1 MLRGSPFKISSRK
14 KLIVLAAVAVL
25 LPIWL
30 LTYTQY
36 RSLLELEKKTKG
48 AYKENLRQNL
58 LDVERKM
65 EEKVEDI
72 AHRALLPA
80 AENIRLSKKETAAQ
94 FEKYFSAVRQ
104 TQPEVEQ
111 IFVISNPGVEN
122 EKDAYGYVYSNILF
136 EYKNSD
142 FKKNA
147 DVREILSAF
156 DEASK
161 MRNFLGASRR
171 FLFRQ
176 SGCSECSTDEKPGRE
191 TYLFY
196 PLLNFETQ
204 KPIGFAGLIVSENY
218 VRDEMLSPIV
228 AEVLNSRDRIIPK
241 HVKIAVSVG
250 DGNGREIFTN
260 LPGQH
265 QYIIES
271 DFNRPFTDWKAKIGF
286 KNFGLDSL
294 ARDGF
299 LQSSAAS
306 VLVLLFLIAGI
317 FLTFR
322 AISREMRLAQMKS
335 AFVSNV
341 SHELKTPLSLISL
354 FAEILELGRVKDEEK
369 KREYYRIIGEEIR
382 RLNKLIDNIL
392 DFSKIE
398 AGRKAYKF
406 AEADIGEV
414 VENVIS
420 VYQHQIINSGFQLKT
435 NIPENLP
442 TISIDRDAISQAIL
456 NLLDNAVKYSAET
469 KEISVDVKTQDSFLR
484 IEITDRGTGI
494 PRAEQKKIFEKFYR
508 AGNGLIHDVKGSGLG
523 LSLVKHIIDAHRGKI
538 SVESEAGK
546 GSRFIIRL
554 PLAPTA
560 ANRKSSNSTAGEIY
574 KVAENS
580 NH

>member
-1 MLRGSPFKISSRK
+1 MIALT
-14 KLIVLAAVAVL
+14 AVAVL

-36 RSLLELEKKTKG
+36 RSLVELEKKTKG

-58 LDVERKM
+58 LDIERKM
-65 EEKVEDI
+65 EEKFEDI
-72 AHRALLPA
+72 AARALLPA
-80 AENIRLSKKETAAQ
+80 ENIALSKKESAAP

-104 TQPEVEQ
+104 AQPEIER
-111 IFVISNPGVEN
+111 IFLISDSGIGN
-122 EKDAYGYVYSNILF
+122 EKAGYGYIYSNGLF
-136 EYKNSD
+136 KYENAD
-142 FKKNA
+142 VRKNA
-147 DVREILSAF
+147 DVRNILNAF

-176 SGCSECSTDEKPGRE
+176 SVCSECSADGKAGRE
-191 TYLFY
+191 TYIFY
-196 PLLNFETQ
+196 PLLNADTQ
-204 KPIGFAGLIVSENY
+204 KQIGFAGLLVNENY
-218 VRDEMLSPIV
+218 IRDEMLSPVV
-228 AEVLNSRDRIIPK
+228 AEVLDSPERIIPNRA
-241 HVKIAVSVG
+241 KIAVSISG
-250 DGNGREIFTN
+250 ENGSEIYAN

-265 QYIIES
+265 KYIIET

-286 KNFGLDSL
+286 KNISLDSL

-299 LQSSAAS
+299 LSRSAAS
-306 VLVLLFLIAGI
+306 VLVLLFLVAGI
-317 FLTFR
+317 ILTFR

-414 VENVIS
+414 VGS
-420 VYQHQIINSGFQLKT
+420 VVSDYKHQIINSGFALDT
-435 NIPENLP
+435 NIAGNLP
-442 TISIDRDAISQAIL
+442 PVSIDRDAISQAIL
-456 NLLDNAVKYSAET
+456 NLLDNAVKYSTET
-469 KEISVDVKTQDSFLR
+469 KEISVAVKTRDSFLT
-484 IEITDRGTGI
+484 IEISDRGMGI
-494 PRAEQKKIFEKFYR
+494 PRAEQKKVFEKFYR
-508 AGNGLIHDVKGSGLG
+508 VGSGLIHDVKGSGLG
-523 LSLVKHIIDAHRGKI
+523 LSLVKHIIEAHKGKI
-538 SVESEAGK
+538 TVESEIGR
-546 GSRFIIRL
+546 GTRFIIRL
-554 PLAPTA
+554 PPVSQKVK
-560 ANRKSSNSTAGEIY
+560 RKRSNAQAGELY
-574 KVAENS
+574 KDAENT
-580 NH
+580 NN

>member
-1 MLRGSPFKISSRK
+1 MFGGSTIKISSRK
-14 KLIVLAAVAVL
+14 KLIALTAIAVL
-25 LPIWL
+25 LPIYL

-36 RSLLELEKKTKG
+36 RSLVALENKTKG

-58 LDVERKM
+58 LDIERKLQ
-65 EEKVEDI
+65 EKFEDI
-72 AHRALLPA
+72 ANRALLPA
-80 AENIRLSKKETAAQ
+80 EKITLSKKESAAQ

-104 TQPEVEQ
+104 TQPEVER
-111 IFVISNPGVEN
+111 IFVISNPGVDN
-122 EKDAYGYVYSNILF
+122 EKDGYGYVYSNSLF
-136 EYKNSD
+136 KYENAD

-147 DVREILSAF
+147 DLHKILNAF

-176 SGCSECSTDEKPGRE
+176 SECSECSADEKSGRE

-196 PLLNFETQ
+196 PLTNSDAQ
-204 KPIGFAGLIVSENY
+204 KQIGFAGLIVNENY
-218 VRDEMLSPIV
+218 IRDEMLSPIA
-228 AEVLNSRDRIIPK
+228 AEVLSSRDRIIPNYA
-241 HVKIAVSVG
+241 KIAVTIN

-260 LPGQH
+260 LAGQREF
-265 QYIIES
+265 IIET
-271 DFNRPFTDWKAKIGF
+271 DFNRPFFDWKAKIGF
-286 KNFGLDSL
+286 KNFSLDSL

-299 LQSSAAS
+299 LQSSAAT
-306 VLVLLFLIAGI
+306 VLVVVFIIVGI

-354 FAEILELGRVKDEEK
+354 FAEILELGRVKDEDK

-406 AEADIGEV
+406 ADADIGEV
-414 VENVIS
+414 IENVIS
-420 VYQHQIINSGFQLKT
+420 GYKHQIINSGFDLKT
-435 NIPENLP
+435 NIPKNLP

-456 NLLDNAVKYSAET
+456 NLLDNAAKYSAET

-484 IEITDRGTGI
+484 IEIADRGTGI

-508 AGNGLIHDVKGSGLG
+508 VGNGLIHDVKGSGLG
-523 LSLVKHIIDAHRGKI
+523 LSLVKHIIEAHRGKI

-554 PLAPTA
+554 PLPPPT
-560 ANRKSSNSTAGEIY
+560 ANRKSSNSQAGEIY